1 MENRSHALIAGLFVI
16 LLSAAIAIT
25 AIWLSGETADHA
37 HYMLMSEGSV
47 SGLNPQAAVRFR
59 GVKVGKVENIGF
71 DPKNSR
77 LIQIRIGVDRDVP
90 LTKGVFATLGYQ
102 GVTGLAYVQL
112 DDDGNQPELLQT
124 LDYHHHNEDE
134 LPHIPMR
141 SSALDEIVYS
151 GQDLLNSVNETV
163 KRMNTLLN
171 DQNQERFSHFLEN
184 MEGVTNDQN
193 QKRFAHLL
201 ENMEDVTSNLGSFT
215 EQLQPNLKSLPEL
228 TNEAS
233 SLLKNTD
240 QLVKNI
246 NKIVE
251 KVDQQ
256 GGIVDNLSQSA
267 EELAD
272 TIPKFHEAI
281 DGIIQDT
288 RSIDRVLLQ
297 LEEQPR
303 SLIFGKPPPQP
314 GPGEDG
320 FVSPQGAS
328 K

>member
-16 LLSAAIAIT
+16 LLSAAMAIT

-59 GVKVGKVENIGF
+59 GVKVGKVEDIGF

-77 LIQIRIGVDRDVP
+77 FIQIRIGVDRNVP

-112 DDDGNQPELLQT
+112 DDDGNQSELLQT
-124 LDYHHHNEDE
+124 SETNLAR
-134 LPHIPMR
+134 IPMR
-141 SSALDEIVYS
+141 SSTLENIVYS

-163 KRMNTLLN
+163 KKMNILLN
-171 DQNQERFSHFLEN
+171 DQNQERFSHILKN
-184 MEGVTNDQN
+184 MEAASSS
-193 QKRFAHLL
+193 F
-201 ENMEDVTSNLGSFT
+201 GSFT
-215 EQLQPNLKSLPEL
+215 DQLQPNLKALPKL
-228 TNEAS
+228 TNETS
-233 SLLKNTD
+233 SLLKNAD

-251 KVDQQ
+251 KVGQQ

-267 EELAD
+267 EDLAG

-281 DGIIQDT
+281 DGIIRDT

-303 SLIFGKPPPQP
+303 SLIFGKPPLPP

-320 FVSPQGAS
+320 FVSPQGIS

>member
-16 LLSAAIAIT
+16 LLSAAMAIT

-37 HYMLMSEGSV
+37 HYILMSEGSV

-59 GVKVGKVENIGF
+59 GVKVGKVEDIGF

-77 LIQIRIGVDRDVP
+77 FIQIRIGVDRDVP

-124 LDYHHHNEDE
+124 NESD
-134 LPHIPMR
+134 LAHIPMR

-163 KRMNTLLN
+163 KRMNVLLN
-171 DQNQERFSHFLEN
+171 DQNQERFSRILEN
-184 MEGVTNDQN
+184 MEDMTNDQN
-193 QKRFAHLL
+193 QKHLAHLL
-201 ENMEDVTSNLGSFT
+201 ENMEDVSSNLGSFT
-215 EQLQPNLKSLPEL
+215 QQLQPNLKSLPEL

>member
-16 LLSAAIAIT
+16 LLSAAMAIA
-25 AIWLSGETADHA
+25 ALWLSGETADHA
-37 HYMLMSEGSV
+37 HYILVSEGSV

-59 GVKVGKVENIGF
+59 GVNVGKVENIGF
-71 DPKNSR
+71 DPENSR
-77 LIQIRIGVDRDVP
+77 LIKIRIGVNRNVP
-90 LTKGVFATLGYQ
+90 LTKGVFAKLGYQ

-112 DDDGNQPELLQT
+112 DDDGNQTELLQT
-124 LDYHHHNEDE
+124 LDYHHHDEKE

-141 SSALDEIVYS
+141 SSTLDAIVYS
-151 GQDLLNSVNETV
+151 GQDLMKHINETV
-163 KRMNTLLN
+163 MKMNLLLN
-171 DQNQERFSHFLEN
+171 DQNQERFSHILEN
-184 MEGVTNDQN
+184 MDHLLNDQN
-193 QKRFAHLL
+193 QKRFSHIL
-201 ENMEDVTSNLGSFT
+201 ENMEDVTGNLGSFT

-233 SLLKNTD
+233 SLLKNTN
-240 QLVKNI
+240 QLVTNI

-251 KVDQQ
+251 EVDQQ

-303 SLIFGKPPPQP
+303 SLIFGKPPAPP

-320 FVSPQGAS
+320 FVSPQGVS